1 LDEEMVVQIL
11 KKVFFCALL
20 LLAGFVI
27 FQMVMVI
34 SPASDI
40 FAPR

>member
-1 LDEEMVVQIL
+1 MIRQIL
-11 KKVFFCALL
+11 KKLFFVALL

-34 SPASDI
+34 SPAADI